1 MDSESER
8 NNDIPYINLSNNLQN
23 IENYNKQLLCIT
35 KNCGITKSKL
45 MLRDI
50 EDLKSFSFIDK
61 NAQKQIVTALEIYQC
76 PNVIFEPLP
85 MHLTSLLIKSS
96 QLSKLNGLEKMTQ
109 LTSLD
114 FGSNKLS
121 KVDELQYLTNLKKLV
136 LSNNQIN
143 KINWIKKLA
152 RLEYLSLSNN
162 RILFIN
168 DLNEI
173 DTQNFKGITDLFI
186 EDNVIQDIQ
195 KLKNYKNFKLS
206 WFQKQS
212 KITLQDCKNYLEGT
226 CSDTEAEKMFE
237 QLKIDKQQ
245 GIKDKKQYNLKMIQ
259 KYQNQKIG
267 QNQLEIAN
275 DEEITYFDFA
285 DDLGLLK
292 LQIEKSNPDIQF
304 DVVPKKLL
312 MLWIHHNKTSRIQ
325 GVEQMTKLGALSFWD
340 NQISDISPLSSLIHL
355 KSLFLNDNEIE
366 DLRPLENLTEI
377 IELNIGI
384 NVITNIAPL
393 RKLVKLT
400 SLFMSFNQ
408 VKDLSPLENCT
419 KLQKLCAA
427 QNKIESVYPLKSLT
441 GMIQL
446 ILTENCIEDFSALYS
461 HPNRSVYQLDK
472 QTKK

>member
-8 NNDIPYINLSNNLQN
+8 NNDIPYINLSNNLKN

-61 NAQKQIVTALEIYQC
+61 NTQKQIVTALEIYQC

-96 QLSKLNGLEKMTQ
+96 QLSKLNGLENMTQ

-114 FGSNKLS
+114 LGSNKLS

-152 RLEYLSLSNN
+152 RLEYLNVSNNRILFINDLNEIIDKVKDERGRMQEYQGITDLFIEENVIQDIQTLKKHKNYKLSWLQKQSELTQQDCVNYLEGTGKPDQMFDNCKLQIEKEIEDKKQYNLKMVQKYKKKKIGENQLEIANDEEITYFDFADDLDLLKLQIEKSNPDIQFDVVPKKLLMLWIHHNKTNLSLSNN

-195 KLKNYKNFKLS
+195 KLKNHKNFKLS
-206 WFQKQS
+206 
-212 KITLQDCKNYLEGT
+212 
-226 CSDTEAEKMFE
+226 
-237 QLKIDKQQ
+237 
-245 GIKDKKQYNLKMIQ
+245 
-259 KYQNQKIG
+259 
-267 QNQLEIAN
+267 
-275 DEEITYFDFA
+275 
-285 DDLGLLK
+285 
-292 LQIEKSNPDIQF
+292 
-304 DVVPKKLL
+304 
-312 MLWIHHNKTSRIQ
+312 
-325 GVEQMTKLGALSFWD
+325 
-340 NQISDISPLSSLIHL
+340 
-355 KSLFLNDNEIE
+355 
-366 DLRPLENLTEI
+366 
-377 IELNIGI
+377 
-384 NVITNIAPL
+384 
-393 RKLVKLT
+393 
-400 SLFMSFNQ
+400 
-408 VKDLSPLENCT
+408 
-419 KLQKLCAA
+419 
-427 QNKIESVYPLKSLT
+427 
-441 GMIQL
+441 
-446 ILTENCIEDFSALYS
+446 
-461 HPNRSVYQLDK
+461 
-472 QTKK
+472 